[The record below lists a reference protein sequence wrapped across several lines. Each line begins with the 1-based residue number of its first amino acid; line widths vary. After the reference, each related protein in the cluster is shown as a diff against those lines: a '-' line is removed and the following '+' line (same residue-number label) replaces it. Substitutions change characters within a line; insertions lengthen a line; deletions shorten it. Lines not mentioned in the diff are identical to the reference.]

1 MFDSDTN
8 TTQTSTALAP
18 DFPPMTTEEWAAE
31 ERLIFELMDAGLE
44 PAPADEP
51 VVLPADLESWPTDI
65 RLAVLL
71 SVVDV
76 NDLSGSDRVTY
87 MKAQH
92 RLNSAGQARFLGSI
106 TAVSDAYDELAED
119 IEDPEAGASME
130 IRAALRWTRRATDI
144 EMGLAHDLQARLPSV
159 FERFA
164 QGLIDRRR
172 AERLVSHTSHLSVG
186 HARQVV
192 DSLLDDAHRW
202 TTGQLVERIRR
213 ACLDIDPDT
222 ARERYEESHQDR
234 RLVAW
239 SDPDGTVT
247 LSGIGLD
254 PVKVAEAKNR
264 IDRLARELRTGG
276 ETRSMDQLR
285 ADIVLELLTGN
296 SDLPRQG
303 SVHLTVDLAT
313 LAQLKDHAGDL
324 AGYGPVISDIARQ
337 LTRQL
342 GEGVWDWTVVHPDT
356 GMPVG
361 DGTTRR
367 RPTASQVRKVK
378 TKNRTCVA
386 PGCRNPV
393 VDCDID
399 HTTTWAETGITDSND
414 LAALCRHDHCIRH
427 QTGWT
432 YQPLDNGDYLW
443 TSPLGGPGYTTSG
456 NDPP

>member
-1 MFDSDTN
+1 MIEHMFESGTN
-8 TTQTSTALAP
+8 TTQSTALAP
-18 DFPPMTTEEWAAE
+18 DFPPMTTEEWEAE

-44 PAPADEP
+44 PAPADEA
-51 VVLPADLESWPTDI
+51 VMLPADLDSWVPDL
-65 RLAVLL
+65 RLAAVLA
-71 SVVDV
+71 VVDV
-76 NDLSGSDRVTY
+76 NQLSGSDRVTY

-106 TAVSDAYDELAED
+106 TAVSDAYDEFAED

-130 IRAALRWTRRATDI
+130 IRAAMRWTRRATDI
-144 EMGLAHDLQARLPSV
+144 EMGLAHDLQARLPSL

-172 AERLVSHTSHLSVG
+172 AERLVSHTSHLSIG

-213 ACLDIDPDT
+213 ACLEIDPDT

-264 IDRLARELRTGG
+264 IDRLARELRTAG

-285 ADIVLELLTGN
+285 ADIFLELLTGN
-296 SDLPRQG
+296 SDLPRHRECP
-303 SVHLTVDLAT
+303 SHRR
-313 LAQLKDHAGDL
+313 
-324 AGYGPVISDIARQ
+324 PR
-337 LTRQL
+337 
-342 GEGVWDWTVVHPDT
+342 HPRPT
-356 GMPVG
+356 QR
-361 DGTTRR
+361 TRR
-367 RPTASQVRKVK
+367 RSGRIRAGHLRHRPPT
-378 TKNRTCVA
+378 
-386 PGCRNPV
+386 
-393 VDCDID
+393 
-399 HTTTWAETGITDSND
+399 H
-414 LAALCRHDHCIRH
+414 
-427 QTGWT
+427 
-432 YQPLDNGDYLW
+432 
-443 TSPLGGPGYTTSG
+443 
-456 NDPP
+456 PPAR